1 MKYLYT
7 RISFLTDW
15 SMDVDLEYKAMRGIV
30 YLIVQIHIVDALK
43 CLVKFNQMN
52 VMCEYV
58 LLLSKH

>member
-1 MKYLYT
+1 
-7 RISFLTDW
+7 
-15 SMDVDLEYKAMRGIV
+15 MDVDLEYKAMRGIV